1 MGGAC
6 SPGCWPY
13 AFAGRFA
20 ALTQSFLI
28 FPGHT
33 LEKEAWQIPALQQN
47 FLLEG
52 QQPPSQVMGAG
63 GSFAFPSPRI
73 SDVPP
78 LWSPNHSSDPQHP
91 FLSRRVLPPDQHPM
105 EKQLMSHRAMP
116 AEMGLEGR
124 DQDAV
129 TRAVTG
135 HGQQL
140 LCWHRL
146 RGEHTSAPQH
156 AGTINQWFR

>member
-13 AFAGRFA
+13 TFAGRFA

-52 QQPPSQVMGAG
+52 QQPPAQVMGAG

-73 SDVPP
+73 SDAPP
-78 LWSPNHSSDPQHP
+78 LWSP
-91 FLSRRVLPPDQHPM
+91 
-105 EKQLMSHRAMP
+105 EMSHRAMP
-116 AEMGLEGR
+116 AEMGLEGT
-124 DQDAV
+124 DQDAA

-140 LCWHRL
+140 LCWHHL

-156 AGTINQWFR
+156 AGAINQWFR